1 MAVSANAAVFKW
13 ANTTGGSPTALGS
26 VQSIGDFSMNFA
38 TIDVSVMGSAVSRD
52 YIAGKKSATFTISVL
67 LDHSDHSVIMASHT
81 SGTPGAF
88 EIDFKDGKVSGAA
101 LITGLTFS
109 GEQDSASSCTITGQ
123 VVGDVT
129 IQASA

>member
-13 ANTTGGSPTALGS
+13 ATTTDGSPTALGS
-26 VQSIGDFSMNFA
+26 VQSISDFSMSFA

-52 YIAGKKSATFTISVL
+52 YIAGKKTATFTISVL
-67 LDHSDHSVIMASHT
+67 LDHSDHSGIMGNHT
-81 SGTPGAF
+81 SGVAGKF
-88 EIDFKDGKVSGAA
+88 EIDFQDGKVSGNA

-109 GEQDSASSCTITGQ
+109 GEQDAASTVTITGQ

-129 IQASA
+129 IAATA